1 MAQRKSGTRGGPGK
15 KKGAGCL
22 VWLVMMLVTL
32 LLFVVNWDAIKETL
46 ESTGF
51 IDAVGK
57 PGGVQAPG
65 DGQA

>member
-1 MAQRKSGTRGGPGK
+1 MAQRKSGTRGGRSDK

-51 IDAVGK
+51 IEAVGK
-57 PGGVQAPG
+57 PG
-65 DGQA
+65 DDR